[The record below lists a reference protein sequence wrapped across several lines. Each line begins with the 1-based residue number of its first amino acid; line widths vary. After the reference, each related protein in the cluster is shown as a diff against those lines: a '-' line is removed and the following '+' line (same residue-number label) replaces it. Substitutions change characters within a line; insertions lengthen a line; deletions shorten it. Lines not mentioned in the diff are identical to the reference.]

1 MRGWGIGLKTPVV
14 MMIGYRGWTRH
25 GKNAFHDVAK
35 FTEPFLIAMGINYYL
50 VENDGDIDRITYAFE
65 EADENKK
72 PVAVLVG
79 DEYSSW
85 N

>member
-1 MRGWGIGLKTPVV
+1 MLLRCVDT
-14 MMIGYRGWTRH
+14 
-25 GKNAFHDVAK
+25 NAEDDDGDDDK
-35 FTEPFLIAMGINYYL
+35 D
-50 VENDGDIDRITYAFE
+50 ENDGDIDRISYAFE
-65 EADENKK
+65 EAGENKK

>member
-1 MRGWGIGLKTPVV
+1 
-14 MMIGYRGWTRH
+14 
-25 GKNAFHDVAK
+25 
-35 FTEPFLIAMGINYYL
+35 MGINYYL